1 VVNQIRRIGQDS
13 ALIRETAQQVKEIVR
28 RQKKALQ
35 AEQKR
40 LRRDLAKKRG
50 ECRRL
55 LDTVAL
61 GKASGPT
68 ITDRL
73 SELEEHAQVVE
84 GRLAEIAHEL
94 DAITQQTFN
103 QSDLT
108 TALSLFDPIWGVLY
122 PVEQARITQLLI
134 NKIDYDGAMGKMTI
148 VFQPTG
154 IQTMAAEVDTAIDTV
169 IQPDSSIPPERVNFK
184 MTGVTHAKKD
194 MEYPH
199 CDGEN

>member
-1 VVNQIRRIGQDS
+1 MDRRSQQDP
-13 ALIRETAQQVKEIVR
+13 ALIRETAKQVKETVR
-28 RQKKALQ
+28 TQKRSLH

-40 LRRDLAKKRG
+40 LRRELNKKRE

-94 DAITQQTFN
+94 DTLSQQTFN
-103 QSDLT
+103 QADLT
-108 TALSLFDPIWGVLY
+108 TALSLFDPIWDVLY
-122 PVEQARITQLLI
+122 PVEQGRVVQLMVERVE
-134 NKIDYDGAMGKMTI
+134 YDGGTKAVRI
-148 VFQPTG
+148 QFRPTG
-154 IQTMAAEVDTAIDTV
+154 ILTLSSEIEEAKTV
-169 IQPDSSIPPERVNFK
+169 QL
-184 MTGVTHAKKD
+184 A
-194 MEYPH
+194 
-199 CDGEN
+199 